1 MMIENMAGTIFDAS
15 TYTLRVKSDEVKLAE
30 QSVKDAWKMNWP
42 IAVQANNDE
51 EFEAAW
57 TKLQD
62 ALTVA
67 GIDKIEEARKPWRR
81 WGSDTADERIK
92 AW

>member
-67 GIDKIEEARKPWRR
+67 GIDKIEEAYSENYK
-81 WGSDTADERIK
+81 K
-92 AW
+92 AMEKMGQ